1 MSVIAQIKDFYD
13 YVCSDIDPRVRDWP
27 LMSRPVEPLL
37 LVIAYL
43 LFVAL
48 GPRWMA
54 TRKPFKLQSIIV
66 FYNFFMVALCSYTVH
81 EFLVSGWLFDY
92 SLSCNQG
99 VDYSNSPKA
108 IRMAGAVWLFFI
120 AKFIELLDTVFFILR
135 KKTNQV
141 TFLHVFHH
149 GCLPVFWWWGVKAV
163 PGGFGTFHG
172 FVNCC
177 VHVVM
182 YLYYGISALGPDYQK
197 YIWWKKY
204 VTKFQLAQ
212 FFIVT
217 IHNSQYLFREC
228 AYPWKYVA
236 FIQGFTTIIAGLF
249 LNFYVKAYR
258 RKTYSTVNE
267 NNKKDSLHS
276 E

>member
-1 MSVIAQIKDFYD
+1 MSVIAQVQDFYN
-13 YVCSDIDPRVRDWP
+13 YLCSDIDQRVRDWP
-27 LMSRPVEPLL
+27 LMSRPIEPLL

-54 TRKPFKLQSIIV
+54 TRKPFKLQSVIV

-81 EFLVSGWLFDY
+81 E
-92 SLSCNQG
+92 
-99 VDYSNSPKA
+99 
-108 IRMAGAVWLFFI
+108 
-120 AKFIELLDTVFFILR
+120 VFFILR

-258 RKTYSTVNE
+258 RKTHSAVSEKNRNVSNGHYSNGDAYTHANGLISNE
-267 NNKKDSLHS
+267 NIINGYYTTTHAEHRHKHLD
-276 E
+276 